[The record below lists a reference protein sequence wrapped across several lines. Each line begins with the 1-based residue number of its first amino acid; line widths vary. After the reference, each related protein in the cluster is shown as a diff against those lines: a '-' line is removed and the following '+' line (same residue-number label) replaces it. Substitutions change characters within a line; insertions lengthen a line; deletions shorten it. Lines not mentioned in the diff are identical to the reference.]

1 MAAARRDGHCIV
13 SRVYG
18 FMGWRCVVIRCSCDD
33 GCRRIDAR
41 CASRCGFSVS
51 AAQMLS
57 AVAPDLFRF
66 VDFRLYCLSGRILEL
81 DSYLV
86 YVSFSTK
93 YDAPL
98 ATRSAPNVS
107 GGSWARPSPNCTI
120 PRCRSASART
130 PTPASSAISIFYASV
145 MVDPDSIP
153 EPLNDGLAK
162 SASGGDGLLAKP
174 LIVARSQR

>member
-1 MAAARRDGHCIV
+1 MAAARRDGRCIV

-33 GCRRIDAR
+33 GRRRIDAR

-81 DSYLV
+81 DSYLA

-93 YDAPL
+93 YDAQL
-98 ATRSAPNVS
+98 ATRYAPNVS
-107 GGSWARPSPNCTI
+107 GGSWARRSPNCMI
-120 PRCRSASART
+120 PRCRSASVRM
-130 PTPASSAISIFYASV
+130 PIPATNRLTLGSGRRFAGAHA
-145 MVDPDSIP
+145 PR
-153 EPLNDGLAK
+153 PL
-162 SASGGDGLLAKP
+162 
-174 LIVARSQR
+174 RSRF